1 MREHA
6 QHVLGVPIIFNAM
19 IAWDCVPLLAGGVA
33 ALEDARPS
41 SRQDVS
47 QARCQSGKMS
57 VRQDVSQASSRKMS
71 VRQDVSK
78 ARCQ

>member
-33 ALEDARPS
+33 ALMMMIIEDARPS

-57 VRQDVSQASSRKMS
+57 VRQVLE
-71 VRQDVSK
+71 
-78 ARCQ
+78 RCQSGKF

>member
-57 VRQDVSQASSRKMS
+57 VRQVLE
-71 VRQDVSK
+71 
-78 ARCQ
+78 RCQSGKF